1 MSENGLATNTRQ
13 LCTFFLEGRAFAVPV
28 EEVREV
34 IRHQLM
40 ARVPLASSV
49 VSGLINLRGQI
60 VTAIDLRRRLGIAA
74 REPGEL
80 PVNVI
85 VRTEDMAVSLLVDQ
99 IGDVLEVSDEAFET
113 PPETLPEIDR
123 EVVTGLYKL
132 PDRLLI
138 LLDVQKVVDLSR
150 FSASTAG
157 IRNP

>member
-1 MSENGLATNTRQ
+1 
-13 LCTFFLEGRAFAVPV
+13 
-28 EEVREV
+28 
-34 IRHQLM
+34 
-40 ARVPLASSV
+40 
-49 VSGLINLRGQI
+49 
-60 VTAIDLRRRLGIAA
+60 
-74 REPGEL
+74 
-80 PVNVI
+80 
-85 VRTEDMAVSLLVDQ
+85 MAVSLLVDQ

-157 IRNP
+157 IGNP